1 MRHLT
6 AALTAGVLLV
16 GCPSVLAQDDA
27 APAAT
32 IAVTA
37 KDFTSADRSPEA
49 VEKGLAVLVK
59 TRDAY
64 RKAPAIT
71 EAITIDVNSPMG
83 QQTQKMTSS
92 YGKDA
97 FKIDLNGEAQLTG
110 VGKTVFMY
118 SQDMGDSFMAA
129 DIEDGTVADAVA
141 RVTGGGGLPDPVI
154 PFRLGDPNL
163 KAKDIPSLLGLGA
176 MPDPKL
182 TGFRTTAGGP
192 QVLLTGEGGSAVV
205 SMNAGTGLIDRI
217 DLAIS
222 PPGAPPDFKVM
233 VAFTIDAKV
242 MDKLPEAI
250 AFEAGD
256 RTRQD
261 APPLPKPMVKVGDM
275 APDFTLETL
284 GGETVALADLRGQV
298 VVVDFWATWCGPCKR
313 GLPVLNKVAEW
324 AKSESL
330 PIRFF
335 GCNVWEQGDK
345 EARLKMAKGYWDGQ
359 NFSFESL
366 IDPTDTVV
374 AAYGV
379 TGIPT
384 SVVIGPA
391 GKVLEVHQGFDP
403 SMEES
408 MKTELR
414 EALDNA
420 G

>member
-27 APAAT
+27 APTAT
-32 IAVTA
+32 AVVSA
-37 KDFTSADRSPEA
+37 KDFTTEDRSPEA
-49 VEKGLAVLVK
+49 LEKGLAALVMA
-59 TRDAY
+59 RDAY

-71 EAITIDVNSPMG
+71 ESITVEVNSPMG
-83 QQTQKMTSS
+83 QQTQKMNSA

-97 FKIDLNGEAQLTG
+97 FRIDLDGQAQLVG
-110 VGKTVFMY
+110 VGKTVFM
-118 SQDMGDSFMAA
+118 SSPDMADSYMAA
-129 DIEDGTVADAVA
+129 DFGDGTAADAVA

-154 PFRLGDPNL
+154 PFRLGDPSL
-163 KAKDIPSLLGLGA
+163 EAKEIPTLLGLGA

-205 SMNAGTGLIDRI
+205 SMNAGTGMVDRI

-233 VAFTIDAKV
+233 VAFVIDAKV

-250 AFEAGD
+250 AFDPGD
-256 RTRQD
+256 RTRQE

-284 GGETVALADLRGQV
+284 GGETIALADLRGEV
-298 VVVDFWATWCGPCKR
+298 VVIDFWATWCGPCKR

-324 AKSESL
+324 AKSENL

-335 GCNVWEQGDK
+335 GCNVWEQGGKD
-345 EARLKMAKGYWDGQ
+345 ARLKTAKGYWDGQ
-359 NFSFESL
+359 NFAFESL
-366 IDPTDTVV
+366 IDPDDSVV

-384 SVVIGPA
+384 SVVIGPQ

-408 MKTELR
+408 MKVELR